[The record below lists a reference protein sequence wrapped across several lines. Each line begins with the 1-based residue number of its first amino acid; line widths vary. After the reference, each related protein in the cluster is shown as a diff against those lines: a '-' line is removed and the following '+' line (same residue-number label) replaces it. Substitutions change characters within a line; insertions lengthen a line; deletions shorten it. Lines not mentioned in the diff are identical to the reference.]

1 MITLQNFISP
11 EHDICTEASLY
22 HHEEGSIGVSFDTG
36 TYVLPRSSRLGFN
49 TYFNLFDLTR
59 WSHSCALDGLFLECT
74 GAGEVEIQITHAQ
87 AGRSNDIVY
96 REIVT
101 WEQGQ
106 PHLVDRSKVAH
117 GTSGVLSVRLTAIG
131 DKVLLNGARFA
142 TRSLSE
148 RPLPKLTVSITTF
161 KREAEVQ
168 STVARLEE
176 FLAAFPYGDHI
187 RVQVVDNG
195 KSAEIQ
201 KSDHVTPYANRNL
214 GGAGGFARGLLEAEA
229 AGASHCLFMD
239 DDAAFHMENIAR
251 AYAFLT
257 LARDPKTA
265 IAGAMINSQ
274 DKWSLWENG
283 AWFDGVCHPIAN
295 GTDLRNHRSL
305 IQMQFDSVAP
315 QPDTLYG
322 GWWFF
327 AFPIAQVRHHPFPF
341 FVRGDDSSFSLA
353 NDFTIRTFNGI
364 VSFQDDFSAKE
375 TPLIHYLDLRYHLI
389 HHLTFDRLARSPLRT
404 AWVGLRL
411 MIRSLL
417 QLHYASAEA
426 QLLAMKDVMQ
436 GPEFFDRNVDMSA
449 RRARIKEIPSEETWQ
464 PIPQHQ
470 LGERHKRLTRLSR
483 NLRTKIGLLTLNGHL
498 VPFWSRIASHV
509 NIEIRQRGLVYYTL
523 GAARV
528 TFFNAARDQAYTVR
542 HNKKRF
548 YKIVW
553 DMIRTTREFC
563 RSHEALKRQYRQG
576 YEDMASRAYWHK
588 TLEMPPKRQ
597 AAE

>member
-1 MITLQNFISP
+1 MITLQNFLAP
-11 EHDICTEASLY
+11 DPAICTESQLY
-22 HHEEGSIGVSFDTG
+22 HREAGTVGLSYDSG
-36 TYVLPRSSRLGFN
+36 TYVIPRSSRLSFD
-49 TYFNLFDLTR
+49 TYFNLFNLDSWR
-59 WSHSCALDGLFLECT
+59 HCQLDGLFVELS
-74 GAGEVEIQITHAQ
+74 GQGEVELQITHAAPGHSYEVIHRQ
-87 AGRSNDIVY
+87 
-96 REIVT
+96 VT
-101 WEQGQ
+101 TLQSDAPYQ
-106 PHLVDRSKVAH
+106 LDLSHLLETAH
-117 GTSGVLSVRLTAIG
+117 GVVFVSLTAIG
-131 DKVLLNGARFA
+131 DRVVLERARFA
-142 TRSLSE
+142 TRSLPE
-148 RPLPKLTVSITTF
+148 RVLPELTVSITTF
-161 KREAEVQ
+161 RREAAVRA
-168 STVARLEE
+168 TVERLEAFLEE
-176 FLAAFPYGDHI
+176 FPFADHI

-195 KSAEIQ
+195 ESANIQ
-201 KSDHVTPYANRNL
+201 PSSHVTPYPNRNL
-214 GGAGGFARGLLEAEA
+214 GGAGGFARGLLEAEE

-239 DDAAFHMENIAR
+239 DDASFHMENIAR
-251 AYAFLT
+251 TYMVLA